1 MNFAIIY
8 MDYVKYGEIVM
19 LKLVRSMFVGFL
31 VLASQWA
38 FALPPKG
45 WIPYAPVSEVESA
58 NESQAGDAAIPN

>member
-1 MNFAIIY
+1 
-8 MDYVKYGEIVM
+8 M

-58 NESQAGDAAIPN
+58 NESQAGDAATPN